1 MRFPRAFKGEARSL
15 SDEQLDQLDVAL
27 RLLPGALGKP
37 HRHSGLGI
45 RRLQKN
51 HFELR
56 GSRDLRV
63 VFELEGRTATLRMVG
78 NHDEVRRFLKN
89 L

>member
-1 MRFPRAFKGEARSL
+1 M
-15 SDEQLDQLDVAL
+15 
-27 RLLPGALGKP
+27 
-37 HRHSGLGI
+37 
-45 RRLQKN
+45 QKN